1 MAPAT
6 AADSPMI
13 FSSQDASMASL
24 SVISPTG
31 LAVEIEWSAETIR
44 SELRQA
50 IAILSH
56 HCLKLS
62 ARWASEQLI
71 GLPPSTKVDP
81 LPAPQSDSDVELYAK
96 SLLELGEYAHAAAV
110 LSKSNQNVT
119 TMTPPITTL
128 SPFGIYLR
136 AYAMYLAGER
146 RKEEEMV
153 ELR

>member
-1 MAPAT
+1 M
-6 AADSPMI
+6 
-13 FSSQDASMASL
+13 
-24 SVISPTG
+24 SPTG
-31 LAVEIEWSAETIR
+31 LVVAIEWSADTIR
-44 SELRQA
+44 SELRHA

-56 HCLKLS
+56 RCLKLS

-71 GLPPSTKVDP
+71 GLPPSSSNVENP
-81 LPAPQSDSDVELYAK
+81 LPTPQTATDVELYAK

-110 LSKSNQNVT
+110 LSKSNQDVT
-119 TMTPPITTL
+119 AMTPPVSDL
-128 SPFGIYLR
+128 SSFGVYLR

>member
-1 MAPAT
+1 M
-6 AADSPMI
+6 
-13 FSSQDASMASL
+13 
-24 SVISPTG
+24 SPTG
-31 LAVEIEWSAETIR
+31 LVVAIEWSADTIR

-56 HCLKLS
+56 RCLKLS

-71 GLPPSTKVDP
+71 GLPPSSSHVENP
-81 LPAPQSDSDVELYAK
+81 NPASQSATDVELYAK

-110 LSKSNQNVT
+110 LSKSNQDVT
-119 TMTPPITTL
+119 AMTSPAPNL
-128 SPFGIYLR
+128 SSFGIFLR